1 MSQSETVKG
10 MLEILREAFEGGRPG
25 EGTGFVESTKKDGS
39 RNSGVFA
46 TLDELT
52 AAQASKPTA
61 LGTSVA
67 AHAAHVAYHLEVT
80 VRWMRGDR
88 GPFDWAGS
96 FEPGAVDDAEWA
108 ATRTRVRTA
117 YDGLATEAAGMA
129 EWDEDAAGS
138 VAASVA
144 HAAYHLGAIRQIA
157 KLARLEGGE

>member
-1 MSQSETVKG
+1 MSQSEMVKG
-10 MLEILREAFEGGRPG
+10 VLEILREAFEGGRPG
-25 EGTGFVESTKKDGS
+25 EGTGFVETTKPDGS

-46 TLDELT
+46 TLDGL
-52 AAQASKPTA
+52 AAAHASQPTA

-96 FEPGAVDDAEWA
+96 FEPRSVDDAAWA
-108 ATRTRVRTA
+108 ATRARVRLA
-117 YDGLATEAAGMA
+117 YTGLAAEAAVTT

-138 VAASVA
+138 IAASVA

-157 KLARLEGGE
+157 KLAR